1 MGFKKMG
8 TDMKEKHFMTISV
21 TLVVLLAVV
30 WMIPIY
36 AMVSTSLK
44 TQEEVALQRYLAPP
58 QKPQFSNYLKAFDSL
73 KVGLKNSIIISLSS
87 TFLCLLFGTMAGY
100 SLTGF
105 NFSFATP
112 LFFLIVVVTFLPYHI
127 ILIPIT
133 QLLKSLALLN
143 SYQGLIFIYVL
154 LNAPMATLITGTF
167 FMKIPPEL
175 EEAAILDGCKPFKY
189 YLKILIP
196 VSLPGIVS
204 AAILVFIQIYN
215 EFLLGIV
222 LTRGPDVKPVMPF
235 LAELKGTQIA
245 QWHIQMAGALITSAI
260 PVIIFIF
267 LGRYFISG
275 LMAGYGKG

>member
-1 MGFKKMG
+1 
-8 TDMKEKHFMTISV
+8 MKDKHFVIASGIIISI
-21 TLVVLLAVV
+21 LAVV
-30 WMIPIY
+30 WMLPVY
-36 AMVSTSLK
+36 ALITTSLK
-44 TQEEVALQRYLAPP
+44 TQQEVAMQDYLRLP
-58 QKPQFSNYLKAFDSL
+58 QEPRLSNFVEAFDAL
-73 KVGLKNSIIISLSS
+73 KVGLRNSVIISLSA
-87 TFLCLLFGTMAGY
+87 TFLCVLIGSLAGY

-105 NFSFATP
+105 GFRFATP
-112 LFFLIVVVTFLPYHI
+112 LFFFIVVVTFLPYHV

-133 QLLKSLALLN
+133 QFLN
-143 SYQGLIFIYVL
+143 TLNLINTYSGLILIYVI

-167 FMKIPPEL
+167 FMKMPPEL
-175 EEAAILDGCKPFKY
+175 EEAALLDGCKPLTFY
-189 YLKILIP
+189 RKILIP
-196 VSLPGIVS
+196 VSLPGLIS
-204 AAILVFIQIYN
+204 ATILVFVQIYN

-260 PVIIFIF
+260 PVIVFIF